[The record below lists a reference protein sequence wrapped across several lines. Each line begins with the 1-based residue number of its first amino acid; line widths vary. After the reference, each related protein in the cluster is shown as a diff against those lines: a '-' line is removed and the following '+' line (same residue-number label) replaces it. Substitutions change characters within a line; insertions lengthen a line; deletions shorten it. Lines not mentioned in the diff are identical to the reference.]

1 VRGEAKG
8 EVGAEATAHANAKLG
23 GGYIAG
29 VEATAGQKA
38 TAEASGSAGW
48 DGMEGGF
55 GVEASGGASVTA
67 TVGNKNNNA
76 SAGVSSGNVAAGA
89 SGGVKLSGGNVKAN
103 ACVKGALGVGA
114 HGCVNVTVPTKPV
127 VNAVEEE
134 GVKAAKTVG
143 NATAKATTSVGKS
156 IGSSAKKAFRI
167 QNLNQE
173 PVYLTLEDLQQL

>member
-1 VRGEAKG
+1 
-8 EVGAEATAHANAKLG
+8 
-23 GGYIAG
+23 
-29 VEATAGQKA
+29 
-38 TAEASGSAGW
+38 
-48 DGMEGGF
+48 MEGGF

-67 TVGNKNNNA
+67 TIGDKNNNA

-127 VNAVEEE
+127 VNAVKKE
-134 GVKAAKTVG
+134 GVKAATTVGKATANAGKTVG
-143 NATAKATTSVGKS
+143 NS
-156 IGSSAKKAFRI
+156 IGSTAKKTGSKIKKAFRF

-173 PVYLTLEDLQQL
+173 PVYLTMEDLQQL